1 MRLNIGSSLSILFV
15 LITLSGTTCG
25 VNRRHCLQ
33 TLVLVNLLLL
43 LCRERLLSWVLLV
56 DLGLAEWWHLLE
68 RLLLVGVWRG
78 LDGVLLSLVLEVSGS
93 ELEFGEVDEDLL
105 ERGACQSE
113 V

>member
-1 MRLNIGSSLSILFV
+1 MRLDTGSSLSILLV

-33 TLVLVNLLLL
+33 TLVNLLLL